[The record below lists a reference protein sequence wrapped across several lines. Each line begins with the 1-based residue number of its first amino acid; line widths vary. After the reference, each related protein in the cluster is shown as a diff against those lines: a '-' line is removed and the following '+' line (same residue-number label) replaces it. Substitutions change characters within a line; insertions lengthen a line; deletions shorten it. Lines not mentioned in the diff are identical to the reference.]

1 MANDP
6 GLSNDSCIFIEA
18 ATGDGGNH
26 NSNSVWWLS
35 PDIELVGPL
44 LGPDNA
50 DPGQI
55 NPVKVAFHRKP
66 ASSNCSFPGD
76 ESLNLEL
83 WVANPSL
90 VISPR
95 VHLSTTRVAF
105 IGAPMPA
112 EGEGGALQIDW
123 NTPAAVPHGDP
134 QSPGHKC
141 LVARVYSSSK
151 VPTSSDFFLP
161 GDQHEAQH
169 NLCVVRSSRNPLNFT
184 VNTVNPSAT
193 PPPQL
198 NPPPNAKLRAVLDL
212 HPNNFVRN
220 TILSRLALF
229 AGFTQLRTHPLSG
242 GFRFDLT
249 NLHASNIVDH
259 SHPAFTPPFP
269 PFVAPSFEASV
280 VLNPQLVTPITFLA
294 DLTAA
299 ARGEACVFHL
309 IQTSLTNVVE
319 GGLTLVV
326 LKT

>member
-1 MANDP
+1 MPSDP

-26 NSNSVWWLS
+26 NPNSVWWLS
-35 PDIELVGPL
+35 PDIELVGPVS
-44 LGPDNA
+44 GPDSA
-50 DPGQI
+50 DAGQT
-55 NPVKVAFHRKP
+55 NPVTVNFHRKS
-66 ASSNCSFPGD
+66 ADSNCNFPGD
-76 ESLNLEL
+76 ESLNVEV

-95 VHLSTTRVAF
+95 VQLSSARVGF
-105 IGAPMPA
+105 IGSAVPA
-112 EGEGGALQIDW
+112 EGASGAQQIDW
-123 NTPAAVPHGDP
+123 DAPAAPPPDDP
-134 QSPGHKC
+134 QSAGHKC
-141 LVARVYSSSK
+141 LIARAYPSSG
-151 VPTSSDFFLP
+151 VPSTSAFFVP
-161 GDQHEAQH
+161 GDQHVAQH

-212 HPNNFVRN
+212 HPNTFVRN

-259 SHPAFTPPFP
+259 SHPVIAPPFP

-280 VLNPQLVTPITFLA
+280 VLNPRLVTPITFLA
-294 DLTAA
+294 DLAAA
-299 ARGEACVFHL
+299 ARGEACIFHL

-319 GGLTLVV
+319 GGLTLVA